1 MVREGLNNA
10 IQAALTGA
18 KSSADA
24 LKEAQ
29 SAAVRLLRDYQ

>member
-1 MVREGLNNA
+1 
-10 IQAALTGA
+10 LTGE

-29 SAAVRLLRDYQ
+29 ASAIRLLRDYQ